1 MYRNILKIITVFFVM
16 LALIVPV
23 TLEKLPAIN
32 EKYDTAKALE
42 DNVLQNYVK
51 ASTDAKQEKN
61 PDEILQEGAG
71 FEDDLRIELPDDSEG
86 ERQSISVETDAL
98 TQTVYV
104 KLKADVDNYFTKYSM
119 TGRSNH
125 IDSMQYYRKGADGV
139 IAITTD
145 KLYQVKQR
153 IENGYLYLSFVNLHD
168 IYDKVIIID
177 AGHGGRMTGAVRNG
191 IEEKSINLDIVLALK
206 EQLDS
211 YSGDKRLG
219 IFYTRTTD
227 TNPTLQ
233 QRAALANK
241 ADADLFISVHCNSY
255 EKGNFTA
262 VSGTQVLY
270 SQSDDRELGSKH
282 LAQICM
288 DNVTAATG
296 NRAFGLLPADD
307 IYIIR
312 TSEAPVALVEV
323 GFMTNR
329 QELDNLANADYQ
341 KQAAQGI
348 YNAIMQAF
356 DEGYYLYLEIVRIE
370 KEGRKCIMTKII
382 FATGNKDKL
391 REIKEILSDC
401 DVDIRSM
408 KEAGINVDIVE
419 DGKTFEDN
427 ALIKARAIAAH
438 TDAIVLA
445 DDSGLEIDYLNKEP
459 GVYSARYMGEDTSY
473 DIKNN
478 NLIERLDGVPKEKR
492 TARFVCAI
500 AAVLPDGKELVT
512 RQTMEGYIGWE
523 IAGTNGFGYDPI
535 FYLDEYGCSSAEL
548 TPQQKN
554 AISHRGKALRAMK
567 EMLVKVI

>member
-32 EKYDTAKALE
+32 EKYDMAKALE

-61 PDEILQEGAG
+61 PDEILQEKAG

-104 KLKADVDNYFTKYSM
+104 KLKSDVDNYFTKYSM

-125 IDSMQYYRKGADGV
+125 IDSMQYYRNGADGV

-270 SQSDDRELGSKH
+270 SQSDNRELGSKH

-356 DEGYYLYLEIVRIE
+356 DEGY
-370 KEGRKCIMTKII
+370 
-382 FATGNKDKL
+382 
-391 REIKEILSDC
+391 
-401 DVDIRSM
+401 
-408 KEAGINVDIVE
+408 
-419 DGKTFEDN
+419 
-427 ALIKARAIAAH
+427 
-438 TDAIVLA
+438 
-445 DDSGLEIDYLNKEP
+445 
-459 GVYSARYMGEDTSY
+459 
-473 DIKNN
+473 
-478 NLIERLDGVPKEKR
+478 
-492 TARFVCAI
+492 
-500 AAVLPDGKELVT
+500 
-512 RQTMEGYIGWE
+512 
-523 IAGTNGFGYDPI
+523 
-535 FYLDEYGCSSAEL
+535 
-548 TPQQKN
+548 
-554 AISHRGKALRAMK
+554 
-567 EMLVKVI
+567 

>member
-16 LALIVPV
+16 LALFVPV
-23 TLEKLPAIN
+23 TLEKLQAIY
-32 EKYDTAKALE
+32 EKYDLAKALE

-51 ASTDAKQEKN
+51 ASSDAKQEKN
-61 PDEILQEGAG
+61 PDEILQEEAG

-191 IEEKSINLDIVLALK
+191 IEEKNINLDIVLALK

-270 SQSDDRELGSKH
+270 SQSDNRELGSKH

-312 TSEAPVALVEV
+312 TSEAPVALVEM

-341 KQAAQGI
+341 KQAAI
-348 YNAIMQAF
+348 YRHDLRHHMNFIQSCLNDNSYAQAQDYIREICTSLNNSQITRYCANEAVNLILSSYIAKADKYNITTQVSVTAANLAAYKPTDLCSLFANALENAINA
-356 DEGYYLYLEIVRIE
+356 
-370 KEGRKCIMTKII
+370 C
-382 FATGNKDKL
+382 KL
-391 REIKEILSDC
+391 VQTAKTS
-401 DVDIRSM
+401 
-408 KEAGINVDIVE
+408 IN
-419 DGKTFEDN
+419 N
-427 ALIKARAIAAH
+427 
-438 TDAIVLA
+438 
-445 DDSGLEIDYLNKEP
+445 S
-459 GVYSARYMGEDTSY
+459 
-473 DIKNN
+473 
-478 NLIERLDGVPKEKR
+478 
-492 TARFVCAI
+492 
-500 AAVLPDGKELVT
+500 
-512 RQTMEGYIGWE
+512 
-523 IAGTNGFGYDPI
+523 
-535 FYLDEYGCSSAEL
+535 
-548 TPQQKN
+548 
-554 AISHRGKALRAMK
+554 
-567 EMLVKVI
+567 

>member
-32 EKYDTAKALE
+32 EKYDMAKALE

-61 PDEILQEGAG
+61 PDEILQEKAG

-125 IDSMQYYRKGADGV
+125 IDSMQYYRKGTDGV

-270 SQSDDRELGSKH
+270 SQSDNRELGSKH
-282 LAQICM
+282 LEQICM
-288 DNVTAATG
+288 DNVKPAKG
-296 NRAFGLLPADD
+296 NRAFGKLPPVDL
-307 IYIIR
+307 YIIR
-312 TSEAPVALVEV
+312 TSKKRVAVVEV

-348 YNAIMQAF
+348 YNAIMQAL

-370 KEGRKCIMTKII
+370 KEGRKYIMTKII

-523 IAGTNGFGYDPI
+523 IAGANGFGYDPI